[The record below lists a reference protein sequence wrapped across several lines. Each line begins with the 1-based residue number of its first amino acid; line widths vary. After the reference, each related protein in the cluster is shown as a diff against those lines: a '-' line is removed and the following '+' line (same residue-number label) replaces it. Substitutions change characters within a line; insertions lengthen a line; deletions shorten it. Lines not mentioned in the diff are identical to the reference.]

1 MCISPAVRGKP
12 YISDVL
18 VAIVSNS
25 SSVVRH
31 SRNLSLSGSGSTL
44 IFADY
49 TKALPNNRW
58 DPMLK
63 AVSIS
68 LQNLRRP
75 CVSVFS
81 QLRVLGSYMVV
92 SNYPMYTTQ
101 GNFIIYV
108 VVYPI
113 NLSKQKII

>member
-1 MCISPAVRGKP
+1 
-12 YISDVL
+12 
-18 VAIVSNS
+18 
-25 SSVVRH
+25 
-31 SRNLSLSGSGSTL
+31 
-44 IFADY
+44 
-49 TKALPNNRW
+49 
-58 DPMLK
+58 MLK

-68 LQNLRRP
+68 VQNLRRP

-81 QLRVLGSYMVV
+81 QLRVLGSYLVV

-113 NLSKQKII
+113 KLSKQKIIWIFNIIFSSFCLDLLFFFLMIEMFDCY